1 MNFLDEAQQTKIWM
15 KKPTK
20 YEVIIMHMLQ
30 MEQGDKTSHVSV
42 KQFYILP
49 LNCFMSRKRTVF
61 QYVFNKIENIYYIS
75 VTHASKT

>member
-1 MNFLDEAQQTKIWM
+1 LDEVQQTKIWM

-61 QYVFNKIENIYYIS
+61 SNTYLIKLKISIIYLW
-75 VTHASKT
+75 HMHRRP